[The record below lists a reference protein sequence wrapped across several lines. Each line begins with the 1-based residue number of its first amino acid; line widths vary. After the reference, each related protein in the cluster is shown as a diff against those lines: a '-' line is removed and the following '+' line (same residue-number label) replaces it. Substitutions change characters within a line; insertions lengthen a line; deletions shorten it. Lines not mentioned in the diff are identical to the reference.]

1 MLRALKRFR
10 PFLIPYTALRNYQ
23 ARRRYESGNIASV
36 GGSTTVHRPL
46 ADSLAYIHQT
56 FADFNQYANLSA
68 ASVAGKR
75 MAEIG
80 PGDNLGIGLL
90 YLAWGAA
97 SYTGLD
103 RFYSVH
109 DEARERDIYLAL
121 RASLPADQQ
130 ARFDQAVDLS
140 HGVAFNES
148 KIRYLYGHAAE
159 TCDQALGPATVDIL
173 LSRVVLQSVDIH
185 NALPA
190 MHRLLA
196 PGGQMAHKLDFRDLG
211 IFLPNGFH
219 ALEFRT
225 IPEDTY
231 QWMIQQ
237 GDHPNRRH
245 LPFYES
251 ELRQLGYRFQL
262 LRTGVISPAHPDFWK
277 PVLPHTETL
286 VPGQHYSPADLAYVE
301 SIRPRLQPEFRDLS
315 PQDLLTAGIFLVA
328 EKPSA

>member
-10 PFLIPYTALRNYQ
+10 PFLIAYSALRNAQ
-23 ARRRYESGNIASV
+23 ARRRYESGKIDSI

-46 ADSLAYIHQT
+46 DESLAYIYRV
-56 FADFNQYANLSA
+56 FSDFNQYAGLSPERV
-68 ASVAGKR
+68 SGQR

-109 DEARERDIYLAL
+109 DEAQERAIYLAL
-121 RASLPADQQ
+121 REKLDPAERT
-130 ARFDQAVDLS
+130 RFDDAVNL
-140 HGVAFNES
+140 GNGIQFNPS

-159 TCDQALGPATVDIL
+159 SCDEAIGPAQIDIL
-173 LSRVVLQSVDIH
+173 LSRVVIQSVDLDQ
-185 NALPA
+185 ALPA

-196 PGGQMAHKLDFRDLG
+196 PGGTMAHKIDFRDLG

-225 IPEDTY
+225 LPDDTY
-231 QWMIQQ
+231 LWMIQR

-245 LPFYES
+245 LPYYREK
-251 ELRQLGYRFQL
+251 LTALGYSFRL
-262 LRTGVISPAHPDFWK
+262 LRTGIITPTPPDHWK
-277 PVLPHTETL
+277 AIEPHTEDLQAGT
-286 VPGQHYSPADLAYVE
+286 HYSAEDVRYVE
-301 SIRPRLQPEFRDLS
+301 SIRPRLIQEFRNLTVD
-315 PQDLLTAGIFLVA
+315 DLLTAGVFLIA
-328 EKPSA
+328 SKP